1 MLSDCVYSDCW
12 RLQKKQ
18 KGELLKI
25 HTSMLR
31 LMERISFA
39 SFWRVTS
46 TADTGA
52 RSAVWRILS
61 AYRWFSENRSV
72 SFMRWPVS
80 HIMGGVEIFSSK
92 AVSHVP
98 VFRLSA
104 CRMIISCP
112 PIARFI
118 SSVRWTT
125 SSIMRKTAALVIVS
139 VINMTVI
146 SIVASFTRS
155 V

>member
-1 MLSDCVYSDCW
+1 MLSDLVYSDCW

-61 AYRWFSENRSV
+61 AYR
-72 SFMRWPVS
+72 
-80 HIMGGVEIFSSK
+80 
-92 AVSHVP
+92 
-98 VFRLSA
+98 
-104 CRMIISCP
+104 
-112 PIARFI
+112 
-118 SSVRWTT
+118 
-125 SSIMRKTAALVIVS
+125 
-139 VINMTVI
+139 
-146 SIVASFTRS
+146 
-155 V
+155 